1 MPVAQQLILVA
12 LGGAAGAACRH
23 LINLGFARSDYP
35 WSTVIVNVA
44 GSLLLGALVYWFA
57 LRGGAWQ
64 TSGRLLLATGFCGA
78 FTTMSALALETRDL
92 AQASSTWSASVFA
105 LGTLGLS
112 IAGLVVGAGLARA
125 VLD

>member
-1 MPVAQQLILVA
+1 MPVTQQLILVA

>member
-1 MPVAQQLILVA
+1 MPVTQQLVLVA

-23 LINLGFARSDYP
+23 LVNLGFARSDYP
-35 WSTVIVNVA
+35 WSTLIVNVV
-44 GSLLLGALVYWFA
+44 GSLLLGALVYCFA
-57 LRGGAWQ
+57 FRGGAWE

-78 FTTMSALALETRDL
+78 FTTMSALALETREL
-92 AQASSTWSASVFA
+92 AEAGSSWSASVFA

-112 IAGLVVGAGLARA
+112 IAGLIIGAGLARA